1 MFMRSARF
9 SILAGTA
16 VALVLTAAT
25 TVSVSPVAAQS
36 NDGSMPS
43 HRDVTASRPKPASQF
58 GPSPTE
64 GTRRATMPMPTG
76 VQQQRREIAAP
87 HLPAPSAAPAPAP
100 ILTNPEIKIAPIIS
114 GPDAPAPVV
123 TAPAAPAPIVQTP
136 VIEPRA
142 PAVAAPAVQAPVVQ
156 TPVTREPAKA
166 AATP

>member
-1 MFMRSARF
+1 
-9 SILAGTA
+9 
-16 VALVLTAAT
+16 
-25 TVSVSPVAAQS
+25 
-36 NDGSMPS
+36 MPS

-136 VIEPRA
+136 VIEPPA
-142 PAVAAPAVQAPVVQ
+142 AVAAPAAPVVQ
-156 TPVTREPAKA
+156 TPATREPAKA
-166 AATP
+166 AATPAPVVSSNAPIA